1 MQEGMKDMMSLPSGS
16 RWAQRR
22 WRSLAKAGMLLT
34 GLVLLVLSF
43 TISST
48 IMPAPQVHAA
58 GAGAGYWHT
67 SGSQILDSSNQPVR
81 ITGINWFG
89 FETSN
94 YVAHGLWSRDY
105 KDMLNQIASLGYNT
119 IRLPFSDQ
127 LFDSGSTPNSISFY
141 GSNGPINTD
150 LQGLTTGL
158 QIMDKI
164 ISYGGSIGLRFILD
178 HHRPDSGAQSALWYT
193 SAYPQSRWL
202 SDWEMLANHY
212 AGNTAVIGADLD
224 NEPHTP
230 ACWGCGDPTVDWRLA
245 AETAGNAVLSIN
257 PHWLIFVEGTD
268 CWGAGGSTTGD
279 CYWWGGNLEGVA
291 QYPVQ
296 LNVAN
301 QLVYSAHDYPA
312 DVASQPW
319 FSDPTYPNNMPGI
332 WDKFWGYIAKQGIAP
347 VWLGEFGTTLATTSD
362 QQWFTAITN
371 YLGKGA
377 TGINWTYW
385 CWNPDSGDT
394 GGILK
399 DDWLTVNTAKQA
411 YLTPIE
417 FALNGGTTPTPTP
430 GTTPTAG
437 ITPTPTRITTPTPTP
452 RTTPTATP
460 TSPPSTPT
468 PTPTPT
474 STSTGGSCS
483 VHYAISSQ
491 WSGGFGASFTITN
504 KGSTAINGWSLQ
516 FSFANVQTITQLWNG
531 SYTQSGSNV
540 TITSSSFNSSI
551 PAGQSLSSEPG
562 FNGTWAGTN
571 SAPTA
576 FTLNGVSCSVV

>member
-1 MQEGMKDMMSLPSGS
+1 MMSLPSGP

-43 TISST
+43 TISSA
-48 IMPAPQVHAA
+48 IMPAPRAHAA

-67 SGSQILDSSNQPVR
+67 SGSQILDSSNQAVR

-202 SDWEMLANHY
+202 SDWKMLANHY

-245 AETAGNAVLSIN
+245 AETAGDAVLSIS

-268 CWGAGGSTTGD
+268 CWGPGGSTTGD
-279 CYWWGGNLEGVA
+279 CYWWGGNLEGAA

-332 WDKFWGYIAKQGIAP
+332 WDKFWGYIAKQGVAP

-385 CWNPDSGDT
+385 SWNPDSGDT

-417 FALNGGTTPTPTP
+417 FALGGTTPTPTP
-430 GTTPTAG
+430 GTTPTSG
-437 ITPTPTRITTPTPTP
+437 ITPTPTRIITPTPTP
-452 RTTPTATP
+452 STTPTATP
-460 TSPPSTPT
+460 TSPP
-468 PTPTPT
+468 TPTPT
-474 STSTGGSCS
+474 SVSTGGSCS

-516 FSFANVQTITQLWNG
+516 FSFANGQTITQLWNG
-531 SYTQSGSNV
+531 SYTQSGGNV

>member
-1 MQEGMKDMMSLPSGS
+1 MMSLQGKLFHSTRRTKPLIPLLGLMLIVPSLLL
-16 RWAQRR
+16 
-22 WRSLAKAGMLLT
+22 SLA
-34 GLVLLVLSF
+34 VF
-43 TISST
+43 H
-48 IMPAPQVHAA
+48 PQQAHAQSNL
-58 GAGAGYWHT
+58 GAGYWHT
-67 SGSQILDSSNQPVR
+67 SGSQILDSNNQPVR
-81 ITGINWFG
+81 ITGVNWFG
-89 FETSN
+89 FETPN

-127 LFDSGSTPNSISFY
+127 LFDAGSTPNSISFY
-141 GSNGPINTD
+141 GTNGPINTD

-164 ISYGGSIGLRFILD
+164 INYGGSIGLKFILD
-178 HHRPDSGAQSALWYT
+178 HHRPDSGSQSALWYT

-245 AETAGNAVLSIN
+245 AETAGNAILAIN

-268 CWGAGGSTTGD
+268 CWGPGGSTTGD

-296 LNVAN
+296 LNVPN
-301 QLVYSAHDYPA
+301 QLVYSAHDYPL
-312 DVASQPW
+312 DVATQSW
-319 FSDPTYPNNMPGI
+319 FSDPTYPNNLPGI
-332 WDKFWGYIAKQGIAP
+332 WDKFWGYIAKQHIAP
-347 VWLGEFGTTLATTSD
+347 VWLGEFGTLLDDTSD
-362 QQWFTAITN
+362 QQWFSTITN

-377 TGINWTYW
+377 SGINWTYW
-385 CWNPDSGDT
+385 SWNPDSGDT
-394 GGILK
+394 GGILEN
-399 DDWLTVNTAKQA
+399 DWITVNTAKQA

-417 FALNGGTTPTPTP
+417 FALGGGSPPTPTP
-430 GTTPTAG
+430 GTTPTSG
-437 ITPTPTRITTPTPTP
+437 TTPTPP
-452 RTTPTATP
+452 PTATP
-460 TSPPSTPT
+460 TPPPNT

-474 STSTGGSCS
+474 STSSGGSCS
-483 VHYAISSQ
+483 VHYAISNQ

-504 KGSTAINGWSLQ
+504 TGSTAINGWSLQ
-516 FSFANVQTITQLWNG
+516 FSFANGQTITQLWNG
-531 SYTQSGSNV
+531 SYTQSGSHV
-540 TITSSSFNSSI
+540 TVTNASFNLSI

-562 FNGTWAGTN
+562 FNGTWNNSTN
-571 SAPTA
+571 AAPTA

>member
-1 MQEGMKDMMSLPSGS
+1 MSLPSGS

-43 TISST
+43 TLSST
-48 IMPAPQVHAA
+48 IMPTPKVHAA

-230 ACWGCGDPTVDWRLA
+230 ACWGCGNPTVDWRLA

-268 CWGAGGSTTGD
+268 CWGPGGSTTGD

-377 TGINWTYW
+377 SGINWTYW

-430 GTTPTAG
+430 GTTPTSG
-437 ITPTPTRITTPTPTP
+437 ITPTPTRIVTPTPTP
-452 RTTPTATP
+452 RNTPTATP

-468 PTPTPT
+468 PTPT
-474 STSTGGSCS
+474 SISTGGSCS

-516 FSFANVQTITQLWNG
+516 FSFANGQTITQLWNG